1 MYEKHFGFVELPFSV
16 SPDPRFF
23 YSNPVYREALVTL
36 HYGIEA
42 RKGFVIVTGEAGTGK
57 TTLLR
62 MLMHNLDS
70 AIHTAF
76 IFNPRLSFTA
86 LLRFILSDLGV
97 ASSAKDRLKLT
108 EQLNSHLIEQL
119 KKGETV
125 ALLVDEAQ
133 ALSDE
138 ILEELRLLSN
148 LETDREKL
156 LQIVLMGQPELERK
170 LDEPELRQLKQ
181 RVTLRCRLLPLSQH
195 EVGLYIALRLKTAG
209 YEGKELFAAEAV
221 EKITHYS
228 NGIPRLVNVVCD
240 NALVIASAASK
251 KRVSAEMIEEVARD
265 LKLRGQPQV
274 KAVTTDSELGDDF
287 KEVFRP
293 TTRAVDER
301 WRSDFEPIRASTHI
315 RSRRRTFAGL
325 GIGFLLGVTISAGVV
340 LYSRQTG
347 SLAALD
353 VDLKNLVGL
362 RPEKPEPARPELGTE
377 VFKETPPPHPEPNTE
392 FLKEIPPIKTPGPQV
407 PESRKTEPP
416 APEPN
421 QNSATLPE
429 IKKPDASTVP
439 DTPGQITKSKEIP
452 LTRSKE
458 SAPTGRKA
466 VTREPPLRAENVAP
480 TAEQLEFE
488 IYKAI
493 YNRAIRGVEVSVQ
506 DGTAYLAGRV
516 ATEKQ
521 KIAAGQAARSVPG
534 VREVRDQIIVNS
546 PDDPSKRSRSGSD
559 RD

>member
-42 RKGFVIVTGEAGTGK
+42 RKGFVIITGEAGTGK

-70 AIHTAF
+70 AIQTAF

-119 KKGETV
+119 KKGQTV

-138 ILEELRLLSN
+138 LLEELRLLSN

-156 LQIVLMGQPELERK
+156 IQIVLMGQPELERK
-170 LDEPELRQLKQ
+170 LDDPGLRQLKQ
-181 RVTLRCRLLPLSQH
+181 RVTLRCRLLPLSQQ
-195 EVGLYIALRLKTAG
+195 EVGLYIASRLKTAG
-209 YEGKELFAAEAV
+209 YEGKELFAPEAV

-228 NGIPRLVNVVCD
+228 NGIPRLVNVICD

-251 KRVSAEMIEEVARD
+251 KRVSAEMIEEVACD
-265 LKLRGQPQV
+265 LKLTGGQPQV
-274 KAVTTDSELGDDF
+274 KAEAAITDSNLGEEF
-287 KEVFRP
+287 KRVFRP
-293 TTRAVDER
+293 APQAADKP
-301 WRSDFEPIRASTHI
+301 WDLDFEPIKAGTHTQPR
-315 RSRRRTFAGL
+315 RSFAGL
-325 GIGFLLGVTISAGVV
+325 GIGFLLGIAISIVAL
-340 LYSRQTG
+340 LYSQQTG
-347 SLAALD
+347 SLAAFD
-353 VDLKNLVGL
+353 VNFKNLAGIDIKDLVGL
-362 RPEKPEPARPELGTE
+362 RRENPEQVRPELSTE
-377 VFKETPPPHPEPNTE
+377 VLRETPAYNSPE
-392 FLKEIPPIKTPGPQV
+392 PQV
-407 PESRKTEPP
+407 PELREPEPP
-416 APEPN
+416 VPEPSPN
-421 QNSATLPE
+421 NAASPE
-429 IKKPDASTVP
+429 IKKFDATPIPEAV
-439 DTPGQITKSKEIP
+439 TPGQITKNKDIP
-452 LTRSKE
+452 PP
-458 SAPTGRKA
+458 PTKTIVKDRPSRGA
-466 VTREPPLRAENVAP
+466 DNVAP

-493 YNRAIRGVEVSVQ
+493 HNRAIRGVEVSVRN
-506 DGTAYLAGRV
+506 GTAFLAGRV

-521 KIAAGQAARSVPG
+521 KIAAAQAASG
-534 VREVRDQIIVNS
+534 VAGVKEVRDQIVVELE
-546 PDDPSKRSRSGSD
+546 
-559 RD
+559 

>member
-1 MYEKHFGFVELPFSV
+1 MYEKHFGFLELPFSV

-42 RKGFVIVTGEAGTGK
+42 RKGFVTITGEAGTGK

-97 ASSAKDRLKLT
+97 PSSAKDRLKLT
-108 EQLNSHLIEQL
+108 EQLNGYLIEQL

-125 ALLVDEAQ
+125 AVLVDEAQ

-138 ILEELRLLSN
+138 LLEELRLLSN

-156 LQIVLMGQPELERK
+156 IQIVLMGQPELERK

-181 RVTLRCRLLPLSQH
+181 RVTLRCRLLPLSQE
-195 EVGLYIALRLKTAG
+195 EVGLYIASRLKTAG
-209 YEGKELFAAEAV
+209 YEGKELFAPEAI
-221 EKITHYS
+221 EKITRYS

-240 NALVIASAASK
+240 NALVIAAAASK
-251 KRVSAEMIEEVARD
+251 QSVSAEMIEEVALD
-265 LKLRGQPQV
+265 LKLAGQPQV
-274 KAVTTDSELGDDF
+274 KAVTPDSEFGDDF
-287 KEVFRP
+287 KGVFRP

-301 WRSDFEPIRASTHI
+301 WRSDFEPIRANAHI
-315 RSRRRTFAGL
+315 RSRRRSFAGL
-325 GIGFLLGVTISAGVV
+325 GIGFFLGLAISAGVV
-340 LYSRQTG
+340 LYAQQTG

-353 VDLKNLVGL
+353 VNFKNLAGIDIKDLVGL
-362 RPEKPEPARPELGTE
+362 RRENPERAHPEPVRPELSREVLKQTPAHRTE
-377 VFKETPPPHPEPNTE
+377 PSPEFLKETPP
-392 FLKEIPPIKTPGPQV
+392 IKTLEPQGP
-407 PESRKTEPP
+407 ELRKSETP
-416 APEPN
+416 APGPN
-421 QNSATLPE
+421 QNSTALPE
-429 IKKPDASTVP
+429 IQKPDATAVGEAATPSQFTKNKETPPVP
-439 DTPGQITKSKEIP
+439 MKTITKD
-452 LTRSKE
+452 R
-458 SAPTGRKA
+458 
-466 VTREPPLRAENVAP
+466 PLRAPDNVAP

-493 YNRAIRGVEVSVQ
+493 YNRAIRGVEVSVR

-516 ATEKQ
+516 ATENQ
-521 KIAAGQAARSVPG
+521 KIVAAQAASSVAG
-534 VREVRDQIIVNS
+534 VKEVRDQIVVSS
-546 PDDPSKRSRSGSD
+546 P
-559 RD
+559 

>member
-42 RKGFVIVTGEAGTGK
+42 RKGFVIITGEAGTGK

-70 AIHTAF
+70 AIQTAF

-108 EQLNSHLIEQL
+108 EQLNGHLIEQL
-119 KKGETV
+119 KKGQTV

-138 ILEELRLLSN
+138 LLEELRLLSN

-156 LQIVLMGQPELERK
+156 IQIVLMGQPELERK
-170 LDEPELRQLKQ
+170 LDDPGLRQLKQ

-195 EVGLYIALRLKTAG
+195 EVGLYIASRLKTAG
-209 YEGKELFAAEAV
+209 YEGKELFAPEAV
-221 EKITHYS
+221 ERITRYS
-228 NGIPRLVNVVCD
+228 NGIPRLVNVICD

-251 KRVSAEMIEEVARD
+251 KRVSAEMVEEVASD
-265 LKLRGQPQV
+265 LKLAGRPQV
-274 KAVTTDSELGDDF
+274 KAEAAMTDSNPGAEFKRVLRPAPQAADKPWEL
-287 KEVFRP
+287 
-293 TTRAVDER
+293 
-301 WRSDFEPIRASTHI
+301 DFEPVKAGPAIQP
-315 RSRRRTFAGL
+315 RSRSFAGL
-325 GIGFLLGVTISAGVV
+325 GIGVLLGIAISAVVV
-340 LYSRQTG
+340 LYSQQTG

-353 VDLKNLVGL
+353 INFKSLAGIGIKDLVGL
-362 RPEKPEPARPELGTE
+362 RQENPEQARRELSTEVLRETPAYRSPEPE
-377 VFKETPPPHPEPNTE
+377 VPQSPEP
-392 FLKEIPPIKTPGPQV
+392 
-407 PESRKTEPP
+407 EPP
-416 APEPN
+416 AAEPKP
-421 QNSATLPE
+421 NSATLPE
-429 IKKPDASTVP
+429 INKPDATAIP
-439 DTPGQITKSKEIP
+439 EAITPGQITKSKEIP
-452 LTRSKE
+452 
-458 SAPTGRKA
+458 
-466 VTREPPLRAENVAP
+466 PPATKTIAKDRPSRGADNVAP

-493 YNRAIRGVEVSVQ
+493 HNRAIRGVEVSVR

-521 KIAAGQAARSVPG
+521 KIAAVQAASG
-534 VREVRDQIIVNS
+534 VAGVKDVRDQIVVNAE
-546 PDDPSKRSRSGSD
+546 
-559 RD
+559 